1 MFVNKNIE
9 HLLRVVTTCKIVVKY
24 DKVLFIRFKLHMR
37 VKNVTVLISNAPE
50 KNQIVATLVN
60 SHPKNARRQYSV
72 KS

>member
-37 VKNVTVLISNAPE
+37 VKNVTVSNAPE